1 MSAVV
6 AIITRARICGLHEA
20 TIVGHEAH
28 SAILIVTPNSGRII
42 YDGLRVNARIIRKH
56 HMFIDLLLE
65 N

>member
-20 TIVGHEAH
+20 TVVGYETH
-28 SAILIVTPNSGRII
+28 SAILIVAPNSGRII
-42 YDGLRVNARIIRKH
+42 YDGLQVNARIIRQH
-56 HMFIDLLLE
+56 LMFIDLMLE